1 MLFWKSW
8 FDKKIFFIQDILSG
22 DGNFLTFEEFQNKFN
37 IKTNY
42 LYYFQLIAAIPS
54 DLKKKAMS
62 AEVPSHEQ
70 LLYST
75 MVSLSP
81 ESSPVDLANMRCK
94 HYCKMLNKNST
105 VEPTGIKAWKINFAD
120 EHSEW
125 KSKFSFIYHST
136 RDNKLRQFSFKLL
149 HRILVTKK
157 ELFKFRLADDK
168 TCFFCP
174 NQDSI
179 EHTFLDCIVTQSFYS
194 EALIWFNHVND
205 TDISLSY
212 KQITLNDIPGL
223 QQLTDYPRRR
233 LHLFVILLKQYI
245 YACKYSEKKP
255 TIKEFQ
261 SKVLLQW
268 QIEKCALP

>member
-1 MLFWKSW
+1 
-8 FDKKIFFIQDILSG
+8 
-22 DGNFLTFEEFQNKFN
+22 
-37 IKTNY
+37 
-42 LYYFQLIAAIPS
+42 
-54 DLKKKAMS
+54 
-62 AEVPSHEQ
+62 
-70 LLYST
+70 
-75 MVSLSP
+75 
-81 ESSPVDLANMRCK
+81 MRCK
-94 HYCKMLNKNST
+94 HYYKMLNKNST

-136 RDNKLRQFSFKLL
+136 REKKLRQFSFKLL

-157 ELFKFRLADDK
+157 ELFKFRLAHDK

-179 EHTFLDCIVTQSFYS
+179 EHTFLDCIVTQSFYL

-233 LHLFVILLKQYI
+233 LHLLIILRKQYI
-245 YACKYSEKKP
+245 YTCKYSEKKP

-261 SKVLLQW
+261 SRVLLQW

>member
-1 MLFWKSW
+1 MK
-8 FDKKIFFIQDILSG
+8 
-22 DGNFLTFEEFQNKFN
+22 
-37 IKTNY
+37 
-42 LYYFQLIAAIPS
+42 
-54 DLKKKAMS
+54 
-62 AEVPSHEQ
+62 
-70 LLYST
+70 
-75 MVSLSP
+75 
-81 ESSPVDLANMRCK
+81 
-94 HYCKMLNKNST
+94 
-105 VEPTGIKAWKINFAD
+105 PTGIKAWKINFAD

-125 KSKFSFIYHST
+125 KGKLSFIYHST

-179 EHTFLDCIVTQSFYS
+179 EHTFLDCLVTQSFYS
-194 EALIWFNHVND
+194 EASIWFNHVND
-205 TDISLSY
+205 TDIYLSN

-223 QQLTDYPRRR
+223 QQLTDYPRCR
-233 LHLFVILLKQYI
+233 LHFFVILLKQYI

-268 QIEKCALP
+268 QIEKCAPP